1 MRTRSFEVN
10 AGGSPISTDSELPPI
25 PEDQAKQLEKD
36 IEEFT
41 GGTEFDES
49 LRPNH
54 ESEQSPTYSAAA
66 EAEQYTAEA
75 AAEYEGVE
83 PGRESAEDAAEV
95 QANETLRTD
104 AEILGRRYP
113 VSRMIRDAGNTLQ
126 WGKERIAAG
135 WNNAKEQPGLL
146 KDKFMYG
153 LAKSSYDR
161 RKAKFD
167 EVAHLSDNH
176 PLKKR
181 RMRKLQ
187 KAENRVNKRKADID
201 RRQNRMSGRL
211 ETVKNAYES
220 RREAT
225 IAELSERADKARARK
240 ALREEMRSKRKEQN
254 ENVNVG
260 WFEAW
265 VVAKEHVDS
274 MPKDQLRRI
283 ASAVMNAAE
292 ASKNSQEASWQARY
306 AERASADAQNRVEM
320 LGQELG
326 QTRVDL
332 ENTRR
337 QAGEIADM
345 EANLVTVKENVAKLR
360 EKAES
365 LSDDNANKFAAMNEL
380 VKAENQQAEME
391 QTIAN
396 HHQRL
401 ADLQRQEGRLAQELI
416 QAQKDVENTGK
427 ELENRARAE
436 AAAKKKAEA
445 TQQARDRSVENTF
458 V

>member
-1 MRTRSFEVN
+1 MRTRSPERTPVGN
-10 AGGSPISTDSELPPI
+10 PGELPPL
-25 PEDQAKQLEKD
+25 PEDQARELEED
-36 IEEFT
+36 LDAFA

-49 LRPNH
+49 LRPNR
-54 ESEQSPTYSAAA
+54 ESGDSTDPESGQESG
-66 EAEQYTAEA
+66 
-75 AAEYEGVE
+75 AEYGDVK
-83 PGRESAEDAAEV
+83 PGQESAENAAEV

-113 VSRMIRDAGNTLQ
+113 VRRLVGETANTLQ

-146 KDKFMYG
+146 KDKFMHG

-161 RKAKFD
+161 RKAKLD

-187 KAENRVNKRKADID
+187 KAEARLNRRKANLD
-201 RRQNRMSGRL
+201 RRKNRMSGRL

-225 IAELSERADKARARK
+225 IAKLSERAGKARARK
-240 ALREEMRSKRKEQN
+240 ALREEMRKEQ
-254 ENVNVG
+254 NVG

-265 VVAKEHVDS
+265 AAAKEHVNS
-274 MPKDQLRRI
+274 MPKDQRRRI

-306 AERASADAQNRVEM
+306 AERASADAQNRVESIG
-320 LGQELG
+320 GQLQ
-326 QTRVDL
+326 QTRTEL
-332 ENTRR
+332 NSMRQ
-337 QAGEIADM
+337 QAGEIANM
-345 EANLVTVKENVAKLR
+345 ESDLVSIRENAAKLQ
-360 EKAES
+360 EKADS
-365 LSDDNANKFAAMNEL
+365 LSDDSANKFAATYEAI
-380 VKAENQQAEME
+380 KAQQQQENME
-391 QTIAN
+391 KAIADY
-396 HHQRL
+396 HKRL
-401 ADLQRQEGRLAQELI
+401 AELQRQETQLAQSLI

>member
-1 MRTRSFEVN
+1 MRPRAFERT
-10 AGGSPISTDSELPPI
+10 AGGSPGSTDSELPPL
-25 PEDQAKQLEKD
+25 PEDQAKQLERD

-54 ESEQSPTYSAAA
+54 ESGDSTNPESGQESGT
-66 EAEQYTAEA
+66 
-75 AAEYEGVE
+75 EYEGVE
-83 PGRESAEDAAEV
+83 PGQESAEDAAEV

-104 AEILGRRYP
+104 AEILGNRYL
-113 VSRMIRDAGNTLQ
+113 VSRTIQGAGNTLQ

-211 ETVKNAYES
+211 ETVKNAYEA

-225 IAELSERADKARARK
+225 IAELSERADKARTRK
-240 ALREEMRSKRKEQN
+240 ALREKMRKEQ
-254 ENVNVG
+254 NVG

-265 VVAKEHVDS
+265 AAAKEHVNS
-274 MPKDQLRRI
+274 IPKDQRRRI

-332 ENTRR
+332 ENTRQ

-365 LSDDNANKFAAMNEL
+365 LSDDSANKFAAMNEL

-396 HHQRL
+396 HRQRL
-401 ADLQRQEGRLAQELI
+401 YELWQRQGQLAQELS
-416 QAQKDVENTGK
+416 QAKVNAENAGK

-436 AAAKKKAEA
+436 AAAKKKAKA
-445 TQQARDRSVENTF
+445 TQTARDRSVENTF

>member
-1 MRTRSFEVN
+1 MRTRSPERTPVRDP
-10 AGGSPISTDSELPPI
+10 GELPPL
-25 PEDQAKQLEKD
+25 PEDQAKQLERD

-54 ESEQSPTYSAAA
+54 ESGDSTNPESGQESGT
-66 EAEQYTAEA
+66 
-75 AAEYEGVE
+75 EYEGVE
-83 PGRESAEDAAEV
+83 PGQESAEDAAEV

-104 AEILGRRYP
+104 AEILGNRYL
-113 VSRMIRDAGNTLQ
+113 VSRTIQGAGNTLQ

-211 ETVKNAYES
+211 ETVKNAYEA

-225 IAELSERADKARARK
+225 IAELSERADKARTRK
-240 ALREEMRSKRKEQN
+240 ALREKMRKEQ
-254 ENVNVG
+254 NVG

-265 VVAKEHVDS
+265 AAAKEHVNS
-274 MPKDQLRRI
+274 IPKDQRRRI

-306 AERASADAQNRVEM
+306 AERASADAQNRVESIG
-320 LGQELG
+320 GQLQ
-326 QTRVDL
+326 QTRTEL
-332 ENTRR
+332 NSMRQ
-337 QAGEIADM
+337 QAGEIANM
-345 EANLVTVKENVAKLR
+345 ESDLVSVRENAAKLQ
-360 EKAES
+360 EKADS
-365 LSDDNANKFAAMNEL
+365 LSDDSANKFAAMYEA
-380 VKAENQQAEME
+380 VKAQQQQENME
-391 QTIAN
+391 KAIADY
-396 HHQRL
+396 HKRL
-401 ADLQRQEGRLAQELI
+401 AELQRQETQLAQSLI

-427 ELENRARAE
+427 ALEASAQNE
-436 AAAKKKAEA
+436 IAAKKKAKA

>member
-1 MRTRSFEVN
+1 MWRERMPRATGTAEYEGPGRSPTPEEIADVIKG
-10 AGGSPISTDSELPPI
+10 AEELNR
-25 PEDQAKQLEKD
+25 QAA
-36 IEEFT
+36 
-41 GGTEFDES
+41 
-49 LRPNH
+49 

-75 AAEYEGVE
+75 AAEYEGVK
-83 PGRESAEDAAEV
+83 PGQESAEDAAEV

-254 ENVNVG
+254 VG

-274 MPKDQLRRI
+274 MPKDQRRRI

-332 ENTRR
+332 ENTRK

-380 VKAENQQAEME
+380 VKTENQQAEME

-401 ADLQRQEGRLAQELI
+401 AELWQRQGQLAEELS
-416 QAQKDVENTGK
+416 QAKVNAESAAQTLKDRTQQ
-427 ELENRARAE
+427 E

-445 TQQARDRSVENTF
+445 TQTARDRSVENTF

>member
-1 MRTRSFEVN
+1 MRRGEMPRTTST
-10 AGGSPISTDSELPPI
+10 AGGHEGPGRSPTQEEIDDVINGAEELTR
-25 PEDQAKQLEKD
+25 QAA
-36 IEEFT
+36 
-41 GGTEFDES
+41 
-49 LRPNH
+49 

-104 AEILGRRYP
+104 AEILGNRYL
-113 VSRMIRDAGNTLQ
+113 VSRTIQGAGNTLQ

-187 KAENRVNKRKADID
+187 NAENRVNKRKADID

-254 ENVNVG
+254 VDVG

-274 MPKDQLRRI
+274 MPKDQRRRI

-306 AERASADAQNRVEM
+306 AERASADAQNRVESIG
-320 LGQELG
+320 GQLQ
-326 QTRVDL
+326 QTRTEL
-332 ENTRR
+332 NSMRQ
-337 QAGEIADM
+337 QAGEIANM
-345 EANLVTVKENVAKLR
+345 ESDLVSVRENAAKLQ
-360 EKAES
+360 EKADS
-365 LSDDNANKFAAMNEL
+365 LSDDSANKFAATYEAI
-380 VKAENQQAEME
+380 KAQQQQENME
-391 QTIAN
+391 KAIADY
-396 HHQRL
+396 HKRL
-401 ADLQRQEGRLAQELI
+401 AELQRQETQLAQSLI

-445 TQQARDRSVENTF
+445 TRQARDRSVENTF

>member
-1 MRTRSFEVN
+1 MRRGEMPRTTSTADGHEGSGRSPTPKEIADVINGAEELTR
-10 AGGSPISTDSELPPI
+10 
-25 PEDQAKQLEKD
+25 QAA
-36 IEEFT
+36 
-41 GGTEFDES
+41 
-49 LRPNH
+49 

-104 AEILGRRYP
+104 AEILGRHYP
-113 VSRMIRDAGNTLQ
+113 VSKMIKGAGNRLQ

-146 KDKFMYG
+146 KDKFMHG

-161 RKAKFD
+161 RKAKLD

-176 PLKKR
+176 PLKKF

-187 KAENRVNKRKADID
+187 KAEARLNKRKANLE

-225 IAELSERADKARARK
+225 IAELSKRRDEALARKEIRRKLREQGAGRLEARK
-240 ALREEMRSKRKEQN
+240 A
-254 ENVNVG
+254 
-260 WFEAW
+260 
-265 VVAKEHVDS
+265 AKEHVNS
-274 MPKDQLRRI
+274 IPEDQRRHI
-283 ASAVMNAAE
+283 ANALLNAVE
-292 ASKNSQEASWQARY
+292 ANKRSQEAGWQTRY
-306 AERASADAQNRVEM
+306 AERASADAQNRVESIG
-320 LGQELG
+320 GQLQ
-326 QTRVDL
+326 QTRTEL
-332 ENTRR
+332 NSMRQ
-337 QAGEIADM
+337 QAGEIANM
-345 EANLVTVKENVAKLR
+345 ESDLVSVRENAAKLQ
-360 EKAES
+360 EKADS
-365 LSDDNANKFAAMNEL
+365 LSDDSANKFAATYEAI
-380 VKAENQQAEME
+380 KAQQQQENME
-391 QTIAN
+391 KAIADY
-396 HHQRL
+396 HKRL
-401 ADLQRQEGRLAQELI
+401 AELQRQETQLAQSLI

-427 ELENRARAE
+427 ALENRARAE

>member
-1 MRTRSFEVN
+1 MRPRAFERT
-10 AGGSPISTDSELPPI
+10 GSPPP
-25 PEDQAKQLEKD
+25 PV
-36 IEEFT
+36 
-41 GGTEFDES
+41 G
-49 LRPNH
+49 
-54 ESEQSPTYSAAA
+54 EQSKDFTLDNGSVVHTDENGIPDYIEVPPEGDETTPESDQ
-66 EAEQYTAEA
+66 ESG
-75 AAEYEGVE
+75 AEYDSTEYEDVK

-104 AEILGRRYP
+104 AEVLGNRYL
-113 VSRMIRDAGNTLQ
+113 VSRTIQGAGNTLQ

-146 KDKFMYG
+146 KDKFMHG

-161 RKAKFD
+161 RKAKLD

-187 KAENRVNKRKADID
+187 KAEARLNKRKANLE

-225 IAELSERADKARARK
+225 IAELSERADKARTRK
-240 ALREEMRSKRKEQN
+240 ALREKMRKEQ
-254 ENVNVG
+254 NVG
-260 WFEAW
+260 WFESWAA
-265 VVAKEHVDS
+265 AKEHVNS
-274 MPKDQLRRI
+274 IPKDHLRRI

-332 ENTRR
+332 ENTRQ

-427 ELENRARAE
+427 ALEASAQNEIAAE
-436 AAAKKKAEA
+436 KKAKA

>member
-1 MRTRSFEVN
+1 MPARSPERTPVRDP
-10 AGGSPISTDSELPPI
+10 GELPPI
-25 PEDQAKQLEKD
+25 PEDQAQQLEKD
-36 IEEFT
+36 IKEFT

-83 PGRESAEDAAEV
+83 PGQESAENAAEV
-95 QANETLRTD
+95 RANETLRTD

-126 WGKERIAAG
+126 WSKERIAAG

-146 KDKFMYG
+146 KDKFMHG

-161 RKAKFD
+161 RKAKLD

-187 KAENRVNKRKADID
+187 KAEARLNRRKANLD
-201 RRQNRMSGRL
+201 RRKNRMSGRL

-240 ALREEMRSKRKEQN
+240 ALREEMRKEQ
-254 ENVNVG
+254 NVG

-265 VVAKEHVDS
+265 AAAKEHVDS
-274 MPKDQLRRI
+274 MPKYQLRRI

-306 AERASADAQNRVEM
+306 AERVSADAQNRVESIG
-320 LGQELG
+320 GQLQ
-326 QTRVDL
+326 QTRTEL
-332 ENTRR
+332 NSMRQ
-337 QAGEIADM
+337 QAGEIANM
-345 EANLVTVKENVAKLR
+345 ESDLVSVRENAAKLQ
-360 EKAES
+360 EKADS
-365 LSDDNANKFAAMNEL
+365 LSDDSANKFAAMYEA
-380 VKAENQQAEME
+380 VKAQQQQENME
-391 QTIAN
+391 KAIADY
-396 HHQRL
+396 HKRL
-401 ADLQRQEGRLAQELI
+401 AELQRQETQLAQSLI

>member
-1 MRTRSFEVN
+1 MRAKSFERTASGN
-10 AGGSPISTDSELPPI
+10 PEELPPI

-49 LRPNH
+49 LRPNR
-54 ESEQSPTYSAAA
+54 ESGDSTNPESGQESG
-66 EAEQYTAEA
+66 
-75 AAEYEGVE
+75 AEYEGVE
-83 PGRESAEDAAEV
+83 PGQESAEDAAEV

-104 AEILGRRYP
+104 AEVLGNRYL
-113 VSRMIRDAGNTLQ
+113 VSRTMRGAGNTLQ

-146 KDKFMYG
+146 KDKFMHG

-161 RKAKFD
+161 RKAKLD

-187 KAENRVNKRKADID
+187 KAEARLNKRKANLE

-211 ETVKNAYES
+211 ETVKNAYEA

-254 ENVNVG
+254 VDVG

-274 MPKDQLRRI
+274 MPKDQRRRI

-332 ENTRR
+332 ENTRQ

-427 ELENRARAE
+427 ALEASVQNE
-436 AAAKKKAEA
+436 IAAKKKAET

>member
-1 MRTRSFEVN
+1 MRREVMPRATDTTGHEGPGRSPTPEEIADVIN
-10 AGGSPISTDSELPPI
+10 GAEELNR
-25 PEDQAKQLEKD
+25 QAA
-36 IEEFT
+36 
-41 GGTEFDES
+41 
-49 LRPNH
+49 

-75 AAEYEGVE
+75 AAEYEGVK
-83 PGRESAEDAAEV
+83 PGQESAENAAEV

-104 AEILGRRYP
+104 AEILGKRYP
-113 VSRMIRDAGNTLQ
+113 IQQMIKGTGNTLQ

-211 ETVKNAYES
+211 ETVKNAYEA

-240 ALREEMRSKRKEQN
+240 ALREKMRNEMRNEQKQK
-254 ENVNVG
+254 VG

-265 VVAKEHVDS
+265 AAAKEHVDS
-274 MPKDQLRRI
+274 MPKDQRRRI

-306 AERASADAQNRVEM
+306 AERVSADAQNRVEM

-332 ENTRR
+332 ENTRQ

-345 EANLVTVKENVAKLR
+345 EVNLVTVKENVAKLR

-380 VKAENQQAEME
+380 IKAEKQQAEME

-401 ADLQRQEGRLAQELI
+401 ADLQRQEGRLAQELS
-416 QAQKDVENTGK
+416 QAKVNAENAGK
-427 ELENRARAE
+427 ALENRARAE
-436 AAAKKKAEA
+436 AAAKEKAKA
-445 TQQARDRSVENTF
+445 TQTARDRSVENTF

>member
-1 MRTRSFEVN
+1 MRREGMPRATGTVGHEGPGRSPTQEEVDKFIAQVEGFTRE
-10 AGGSPISTDSELPPI
+10 A
-25 PEDQAKQLEKD
+25 A
-36 IEEFT
+36 
-41 GGTEFDES
+41 
-49 LRPNH
+49 

-83 PGRESAEDAAEV
+83 PGQESAENAAEV

-104 AEILGRRYP
+104 AEILGKRYP
-113 VSRMIRDAGNTLQ
+113 VQQMIKGAGNTLQ

-135 WNNAKEQPGLL
+135 WNNAKERPGLL
-146 KDKFMYG
+146 KDKFMHG
-153 LAKSSYDR
+153 LAQSSYDR
-161 RKAKFD
+161 RKAKLD

-176 PLKKR
+176 PLKKF

-187 KAENRVNKRKADID
+187 KAEARLNKRKANLD

-240 ALREEMRSKRKEQN
+240 ALREKIREEQK
-254 ENVNVG
+254 VG
-260 WFEAW
+260 RFEAW
-265 VVAKEHVDS
+265 AAAKEHVDS
-274 MPKDQLRRI
+274 MPKDQRRRI

-332 ENTRR
+332 ENTRQ

-365 LSDDNANKFAAMNEL
+365 LSDDSANKFAAMNEL
-380 VKAENQQAEME
+380 VEAERQQAEME

-396 HHQRL
+396 HRQRL
-401 ADLQRQEGRLAQELI
+401 YELWQRQGQLAQELS
-416 QAQKDVENTGK
+416 QAKVNAENAAQTLKDRTQQ
-427 ELENRARAE
+427 E
-436 AAAKKKAEA
+436 AAAKKKAKA

>member
-1 MRTRSFEVN
+1 MRRGEMPRTTST
-10 AGGSPISTDSELPPI
+10 AGGHEGPGRSPTPEEIADVINGAEELTR
-25 PEDQAKQLEKD
+25 QAAK
-36 IEEFT
+36 
-41 GGTEFDES
+41 
-49 LRPNH
+49 
-54 ESEQSPTYSAAA
+54 SEQSPTYSAAA

-104 AEILGRRYP
+104 AEILGRHYP
-113 VSRMIRDAGNTLQ
+113 VSKMIKGAGNRLQ

-146 KDKFMYG
+146 KDKFMHG

-161 RKAKFD
+161 RKAKLD

-187 KAENRVNKRKADID
+187 KAEARLNRRKANLD
-201 RRQNRMSGRL
+201 RRKNRMSGRL

-240 ALREEMRSKRKEQN
+240 ALREKIREEQK
-254 ENVNVG
+254 VG
-260 WFEAW
+260 RFEAW
-265 VVAKEHVDS
+265 VAAKEHVDS

-306 AERASADAQNRVEM
+306 AERASADAQNRVESIG
-320 LGQELG
+320 GQLQ
-326 QTRVDL
+326 QTRTEL
-332 ENTRR
+332 NSMRQ
-337 QAGEIADM
+337 QAGEIANM
-345 EANLVTVKENVAKLR
+345 ESDLVSVRENAARLQ
-360 EKAES
+360 EKADS
-365 LSDDNANKFAAMNEL
+365 LSDDNANKFAAMHEA
-380 VKAENQQAEME
+380 VKAQQQQENME
-391 QTIAN
+391 KAIAN
-396 HHQRL
+396 YNKRL
-401 ADLQRQEGRLAQELI
+401 AELQRQETQLAQSLI

-427 ELENRARAE
+427 ALEASAQNE
-436 AAAKKKAEA
+436 IAAKKKAKTA
-445 TQQARDRSVENTF
+445 QQARDRSVENTF

>member
-1 MRTRSFEVN
+1 MWRERMPRATSTAENEGPGRSPTPEEIADVIKG
-10 AGGSPISTDSELPPI
+10 AEELNR
-25 PEDQAKQLEKD
+25 QAA
-36 IEEFT
+36 
-41 GGTEFDES
+41 
-49 LRPNH
+49 

-83 PGRESAEDAAEV
+83 PGRESAENAAEV

-146 KDKFMYG
+146 KDKFMHG

-161 RKAKFD
+161 RKAKLD

-187 KAENRVNKRKADID
+187 KAEARLNKRKANLE

-225 IAELSERADKARARK
+225 IAELSERADKARTRK
-240 ALREEMRSKRKEQN
+240 ALREKMRKEQ
-254 ENVNVG
+254 NVG
-260 WFEAW
+260 WFESWAA
-265 VVAKEHVDS
+265 AKEHVNS

-306 AERASADAQNRVEM
+306 AERASADAQNRVESIG
-320 LGQELG
+320 GQLQ
-326 QTRVDL
+326 QTRTEL
-332 ENTRR
+332 NSMRQ
-337 QAGEIADM
+337 QAGEIANM
-345 EANLVTVKENVAKLR
+345 ESDLVSVRENAAELQ
-360 EKAES
+360 EKADS
-365 LSDDNANKFAAMNEL
+365 LSDDSANKFAAMYEA
-380 VKAENQQAEME
+380 VKAQQQQENME
-391 QTIAN
+391 KAIADY
-396 HHQRL
+396 HKRL
-401 ADLQRQEGRLAQELI
+401 AELQRQETQLAQSLI

-436 AAAKKKAEA
+436 AAAKKKAKA
-445 TQQARDRSVENTF
+445 TQTARDRSVENTF

>member
-1 MRTRSFEVN
+1 MRREGMPRATGTAGHEGPGRSPTQEELDDVVAQAEGFTRE
-10 AGGSPISTDSELPPI
+10 A
-25 PEDQAKQLEKD
+25 A
-36 IEEFT
+36 
-41 GGTEFDES
+41 
-49 LRPNH
+49 
-54 ESEQSPTYSAAA
+54 ESEQSPTQGELDGVVA
-66 EAEQYTAEA
+66 EAEQITAEA

-83 PGRESAEDAAEV
+83 PGQESAEDAAEV

-104 AEILGRRYP
+104 AEVLGNRYL
-113 VSRMIRDAGNTLQ
+113 VSQTIKGAGNTLQ

-201 RRQNRMSGRL
+201 RRHKRMSGRL
-211 ETVKNAYES
+211 ETVKNAYEA

-225 IAELSERADKARARK
+225 IAELSKRRDEALARKETRRKLREQGAGWLEARK
-240 ALREEMRSKRKEQN
+240 A
-254 ENVNVG
+254 
-260 WFEAW
+260 
-265 VVAKEHVDS
+265 AKEHVNS
-274 MPKDQLRRI
+274 IPENQRRRI
-283 ASAVMNAAE
+283 ASALLNAVE
-292 ASKNSQEASWQARY
+292 ANKNSQEASWQARY

-332 ENTRR
+332 ENTR
-337 QAGEIADM
+337 QQTGEIADM

-380 VKAENQQAEME
+380 VKAENQQTEME

-416 QAQKDVENTGK
+416 QAQANVESTGK
-427 ELENRARAE
+427 ELEDRARAE

>member
-1 MRTRSFEVN
+1 MRRGEMPRTTST
-10 AGGSPISTDSELPPI
+10 AGGHEGPGRSPTQEEIDDVINGAEELTR
-25 PEDQAKQLEKD
+25 QAA
-36 IEEFT
+36 
-41 GGTEFDES
+41 
-49 LRPNH
+49 

-104 AEILGRRYP
+104 AEILGRHYP
-113 VSRMIRDAGNTLQ
+113 VSKMIKGAGNRLQ

-146 KDKFMYG
+146 KDKFMHG

-161 RKAKFD
+161 RKAKLD
-167 EVAHLSDNH
+167 EVAHLSNNH

-187 KAENRVNKRKADID
+187 KAEARLNKRKANLD
-201 RRQNRMSGRL
+201 RRKNRMSGRL

-225 IAELSERADKARARK
+225 IAELSERAGKARTRK
-240 ALREEMRSKRKEQN
+240 ALREKMRKEQ
-254 ENVNVG
+254 NVG

-265 VVAKEHVDS
+265 AAAKEHVNS
-274 MPKDQLRRI
+274 IPKDQRRRI

-332 ENTRR
+332 ENTRK

-365 LSDDNANKFAAMNEL
+365 LSDDSANKFAAMNEL

-401 ADLQRQEGRLAQELI
+401 YELWQRQGQLAQELS
-416 QAQKDVENTGK
+416 QAKVNAENAGK

-436 AAAKKKAEA
+436 AAAKKKAKA
-445 TQQARDRSVENTF
+445 TQTARDRSVENTF

>member
-1 MRTRSFEVN
+1 MPARSPERTPVRDPE
-10 AGGSPISTDSELPPI
+10 ELPPV
-25 PEDQAKQLEKD
+25 PEDQAQQLEKD
-36 IEEFT
+36 IKEFT

-75 AAEYEGVE
+75 AAEYGDVE
-83 PGRESAEDAAEV
+83 PGQESAEDAAEV

-104 AEILGRRYP
+104 AEILGNRYP
-113 VSRMIRDAGNTLQ
+113 VSQMIKGAGNTLQ
-126 WGKERIAAG
+126 WGKERAAAA
-135 WNNAKEQPGLL
+135 WNNAMEQPGLL
-146 KDKFMYG
+146 MDKFMHG
-153 LAKSSYDR
+153 LAQSSYDR
-161 RKAKFD
+161 RKAKLD

-176 PLKKR
+176 PLKKF

-187 KAENRVNKRKADID
+187 KAEARLNKRKANLEI
-201 RRQNRMSGRL
+201 RQNRMTGRV
-211 ETVKNAYES
+211 EAVKNAYEA

-225 IAELSERADKARARK
+225 IAELSERADKARTRK
-240 ALREEMRSKRKEQN
+240 ALREKMRKEQ
-254 ENVNVG
+254 NVG
-260 WFEAW
+260 WFESWAA
-265 VVAKEHVDS
+265 AKEHVNS
-274 MPKDQLRRI
+274 IPKDQRRRI

-306 AERASADAQNRVEM
+306 AERASADAQNRVESIG
-320 LGQELG
+320 GQLQ
-326 QTRVDL
+326 QTRTEL
-332 ENTRR
+332 NSMRQ
-337 QAGEIADM
+337 QAGEIANM
-345 EANLVTVKENVAKLR
+345 ESDLVSVRENAAKLQ
-360 EKAES
+360 EKADS
-365 LSDDNANKFAAMNEL
+365 LSDDSANKFAAMYEA
-380 VKAENQQAEME
+380 VKAQQQQENME
-391 QTIAN
+391 KAIADYN
-396 HHQRL
+396 KRL
-401 ADLQRQEGRLAQELI
+401 AELQRQETQLAQSLI

>member
-1 MRTRSFEVN
+1 MRTRSPERTPVRDP
-10 AGGSPISTDSELPPI
+10 GELPPL
-25 PEDQAKQLEKD
+25 PEDQAKQLERD

-54 ESEQSPTYSAAA
+54 ESGDSTNPESGQESGT
-66 EAEQYTAEA
+66 
-75 AAEYEGVE
+75 EYEGVE
-83 PGRESAEDAAEV
+83 PGQESAEDAAEV

-104 AEILGRRYP
+104 AEILGNRYL
-113 VSRMIRDAGNTLQ
+113 VSRTIQGAGNTLQ
-126 WGKERIAAG
+126 WSKERAVAA
-135 WNNAKEQPGLL
+135 WNNTKEQPGLL
-146 KDKFMYG
+146 KDKFMHG

-161 RKAKFD
+161 RKAKLD

-187 KAENRVNKRKADID
+187 KAEARLNRRKANLD
-201 RRQNRMSGRL
+201 RRKNRMSGRL

-225 IAELSERADKARARK
+225 IAELSERADKARTRK
-240 ALREEMRSKRKEQN
+240 ALREKIRKEQ
-254 ENVNVG
+254 NVG

-265 VVAKEHVDS
+265 AAAKEHVNS
-274 MPKDQLRRI
+274 MPKDQRRRI

-332 ENTRR
+332 ENTRQ

-401 ADLQRQEGRLAQELI
+401 AELQRQEGRLAQELI
-416 QAQKDVENTGK
+416 QAQANVESAGK

-445 TQQARDRSVENTF
+445 TQTARDRSVENTF

>member
-1 MRTRSFEVN
+1 MPARSPERTPVRDP
-10 AGGSPISTDSELPPI
+10 GELPPI
-25 PEDQAKQLEKD
+25 PEDQAQQLEKD
-36 IEEFT
+36 IKEFT

-83 PGRESAEDAAEV
+83 PGQESAENAAEV
-95 QANETLRTD
+95 RANETLRTD

-146 KDKFMYG
+146 KDKFMHG

-161 RKAKFD
+161 RKAKLD
-167 EVAHLSDNH
+167 EVADLSDNH

-187 KAENRVNKRKADID
+187 KAEARLNRRKANLD
-201 RRQNRMSGRL
+201 RRKNRMSGRL

-240 ALREEMRSKRKEQN
+240 ALREEMRKEQ
-254 ENVNVG
+254 NVG

-265 VVAKEHVDS
+265 AAAKEHVDS
-274 MPKDQLRRI
+274 MPKYQLRRI

-306 AERASADAQNRVEM
+306 AERASADAQNRVESIG
-320 LGQELG
+320 GQLQ
-326 QTRVDL
+326 QTRTEL
-332 ENTRR
+332 NSMRQ
-337 QAGEIADM
+337 QAGEIANM
-345 EANLVTVKENVAKLR
+345 ESDLVSVRENAAKLQ
-360 EKAES
+360 EKADS
-365 LSDDNANKFAAMNEL
+365 LSDDSANKFAAMYEA
-380 VKAENQQAEME
+380 VKAQQQQENME
-391 QTIAN
+391 KAIADY
-396 HHQRL
+396 HKRL
-401 ADLQRQEGRLAQELI
+401 AELQRQETQLAQSLI

>member
-1 MRTRSFEVN
+1 MRREGMPRATGTAGHEGPGRSPTQEEVDKFIAQVEGFTRE
-10 AGGSPISTDSELPPI
+10 A
-25 PEDQAKQLEKD
+25 A
-36 IEEFT
+36 
-41 GGTEFDES
+41 
-49 LRPNH
+49 

-83 PGRESAEDAAEV
+83 PGQESAENAAEV
-95 QANETLRTD
+95 QANKTLRTD
-104 AEILGRRYP
+104 AEILGKRYP
-113 VSRMIRDAGNTLQ
+113 VQQMIKGAGNTLQ

-135 WNNAKEQPGLL
+135 WNNAKERPGLL
-146 KDKFMYG
+146 KDKFMHG
-153 LAKSSYDR
+153 LAQSSYDR
-161 RKAKFD
+161 RKAKLD

-187 KAENRVNKRKADID
+187 KAEARLNKRKANLE
-201 RRQNRMSGRL
+201 RRQSRMSGRL

-225 IAELSERADKARARK
+225 IAELSERAGKARARK
-240 ALREEMRSKRKEQN
+240 ALREEMRKEQ
-254 ENVNVG
+254 NVG

-265 VVAKEHVDS
+265 AAAKEHVDS
-274 MPKDQLRRI
+274 MPKDQRRRI

-332 ENTRR
+332 ENTRQ

-401 ADLQRQEGRLAQELI
+401 AELWQRQGQLAEELS
-416 QAQKDVENTGK
+416 QAKVNAESAAQTLKD
-427 ELENRARAE
+427 RAQQE
-436 AAAKKKAEA
+436 AAAKKKAKA

>member
-1 MRTRSFEVN
+1 MPARSPERTPVRDP
-10 AGGSPISTDSELPPI
+10 GELPPI
-25 PEDQAKQLEKD
+25 PEDQAQQLEKD
-36 IEEFT
+36 IKEFT

-83 PGRESAEDAAEV
+83 PGQESAENAAEV
-95 QANETLRTD
+95 RANETLRTD

-146 KDKFMYG
+146 KDKFMHG

-161 RKAKFD
+161 RKAKLD

-187 KAENRVNKRKADID
+187 KAEARLNRRKANLD
-201 RRQNRMSGRL
+201 RRKNRMSGRL

-240 ALREEMRSKRKEQN
+240 ALREEMRKEQ
-254 ENVNVG
+254 NVG

-265 VVAKEHVDS
+265 AAAKEHVDS
-274 MPKDQLRRI
+274 MPKYQLRRI

-306 AERASADAQNRVEM
+306 AERASADAQNRVESIG
-320 LGQELG
+320 GQLQ
-326 QTRVDL
+326 QTRTEL
-332 ENTRR
+332 NSMRQ
-337 QAGEIADM
+337 QAGEIANM
-345 EANLVTVKENVAKLR
+345 ESDLVSVRENAAKLQ
-360 EKAES
+360 EKADS
-365 LSDDNANKFAAMNEL
+365 LSDDSANKFAAMYEAI
-380 VKAENQQAEME
+380 KAQQQQENME
-391 QTIAN
+391 KAIADY
-396 HHQRL
+396 HKRL
-401 ADLQRQEGRLAQELI
+401 AELQRQETQLAQSLI

-427 ELENRARAE
+427 ALEASEQNE
-436 AAAKKKAEA
+436 IAAKKKAKA

>member
-1 MRTRSFEVN
+1 MRTRSPERTPVGN
-10 AGGSPISTDSELPPI
+10 PGELPPL
-25 PEDQAKQLEKD
+25 PEDQARELEED
-36 IEEFT
+36 LDAFA

-49 LRPNH
+49 LRPNR
-54 ESEQSPTYSAAA
+54 ESGDSTDPESGQESG
-66 EAEQYTAEA
+66 
-75 AAEYEGVE
+75 AEYGDVK
-83 PGRESAEDAAEV
+83 PGQESAENAAEV

-104 AEILGRRYP
+104 AEILGKRYP
-113 VSRMIRDAGNTLQ
+113 VRRLVGETANTLQ

-146 KDKFMYG
+146 KDKFMHG

-161 RKAKFD
+161 RKAKLD

-187 KAENRVNKRKADID
+187 KAEARLNKRKADID
-201 RRQNRMSGRL
+201 RRHKRMSGRL

-225 IAELSERADKARARK
+225 IAKLSERAGKARARK
-240 ALREEMRSKRKEQN
+240 ALREEMRKEQ
-254 ENVNVG
+254 NVG

-265 VVAKEHVDS
+265 AAAKEHVNS
-274 MPKDQLRRI
+274 MPKDQRRRI

-332 ENTRR
+332 ENTRQ

-360 EKAES
+360 EKADS
-365 LSDDNANKFAAMNEL
+365 LSDDSANKFAATYEAI
-380 VKAENQQAEME
+380 KAQQQQENME
-391 QTIAN
+391 KAIADY
-396 HHQRL
+396 HKRL
-401 ADLQRQEGRLAQELI
+401 AELQRQETQLAQSLI

-445 TQQARDRSVENTF
+445 TRQARDRSVENTF

>member
-1 MRTRSFEVN
+1 MRREGMPRATGTAGHEGPGRSPTPEEIADVIN
-10 AGGSPISTDSELPPI
+10 GAEELNR
-25 PEDQAKQLEKD
+25 QAA
-36 IEEFT
+36 
-41 GGTEFDES
+41 
-49 LRPNH
+49 

-75 AAEYEGVE
+75 AAEYGDVE
-83 PGRESAEDAAEV
+83 PGQESAEDAAEV

-104 AEILGRRYP
+104 AEILGNRYP
-113 VSRMIRDAGNTLQ
+113 VSQMIKGAGNTLQ
-126 WGKERIAAG
+126 WGKERAAAA
-135 WNNAKEQPGLL
+135 WNNAMEQPGLL
-146 KDKFMYG
+146 MDKFMHG
-153 LAKSSYDR
+153 LAQSSYDR
-161 RKAKFD
+161 RKAKLD

-176 PLKKR
+176 PLKKF

-187 KAENRVNKRKADID
+187 KAEARLNKRKANLEI
-201 RRQNRMSGRL
+201 RQNRMTGRV
-211 ETVKNAYES
+211 EAVKNAYEA

-225 IAELSERADKARARK
+225 IAELSKRRDEALARKETRRKLREQGAGWLEARK
-240 ALREEMRSKRKEQN
+240 A
-254 ENVNVG
+254 
-260 WFEAW
+260 
-265 VVAKEHVDS
+265 AKEHVNS
-274 MPKDQLRRI
+274 IPENQRRRI
-283 ASAVMNAAE
+283 ASALLNAVE
-292 ASKNSQEASWQARY
+292 ANKNSQEASWQARY

-332 ENTRR
+332 ENTRK

-401 ADLQRQEGRLAQELI
+401 AELWQRQGQLAEELS
-416 QAQKDVENTGK
+416 QAKVNAESAAQTLKDRTQQ
-427 ELENRARAE
+427 E
-436 AAAKKKAEA
+436 AAAKKKAKA
-445 TQQARDRSVENTF
+445 TQTARDRSVENTF

>member
-1 MRTRSFEVN
+1 MRPRAFERT
-10 AGGSPISTDSELPPI
+10 AGGSPGSTDSELPPL
-25 PEDQAKQLEKD
+25 PEDQAKQLERD

-54 ESEQSPTYSAAA
+54 ESGDSTNPESGQESGT
-66 EAEQYTAEA
+66 
-75 AAEYEGVE
+75 EYEGVE
-83 PGRESAEDAAEV
+83 PGQESAEDAAEV

-104 AEILGRRYP
+104 AEILGNRYL
-113 VSRMIRDAGNTLQ
+113 VSRTIQGAGNTLQ

-146 KDKFMYG
+146 KDKFMHG

-161 RKAKFD
+161 RKAKLD

-187 KAENRVNKRKADID
+187 KAEARLNKRKANLE

-225 IAELSERADKARARK
+225 IAKLSERAGKARARK
-240 ALREEMRSKRKEQN
+240 ALREEMRKEQ
-254 ENVNVG
+254 NVG

-265 VVAKEHVDS
+265 AAAKEHVNS
-274 MPKDQLRRI
+274 MPKDQRRRI

-306 AERASADAQNRVEM
+306 AERASADAQNRVESIG
-320 LGQELG
+320 GQLQ
-326 QTRVDL
+326 QTRTEL
-332 ENTRR
+332 NSMRQ
-337 QAGEIADM
+337 QAGEIANM
-345 EANLVTVKENVAKLR
+345 ESDLVSVRENAAKLQ
-360 EKAES
+360 EKADS
-365 LSDDNANKFAAMNEL
+365 LSDDSANKFAAMYEA
-380 VKAENQQAEME
+380 VKAQQQQENME
-391 QTIAN
+391 KAIADY
-396 HHQRL
+396 HKRL
-401 ADLQRQEGRLAQELI
+401 AELQRQETQLAQSLI

-445 TQQARDRSVENTF
+445 TRQARDRSVENTF